1 MAEYWYNKEEK
12 ELSNIMKITM
22 NLILRYKD
30 YLIDEEKSEVTIE
43 KYIRDIKTFYEWMKD
58 RELTKTLVLEYKAKL
73 VDAYSPAT
81 VNSVLAAL
89 NGFFAYNEWY
99 ALKVKSLKL
108 QRQLFCQSEKEL
120 TKADGFL
127 FDVTR
132 ESNLNSPKFYL
143 Q

>member
-1 MAEYWYNKEEK
+1 
-12 ELSNIMKITM
+12 MKITM

-120 TKADGFL
+120 TKADYERL
-127 FDVTR
+127 LKAAKDKKNER
-132 ESNLNSPKFYL
+132 LNLIM
-143 Q
+143 